1 MTSTTDPRMDR
12 ARAYLLAHL
21 NDEELTWQSYRAAL
35 EPFGLE
41 SGQLTEVVNDLELQ
55 GLATYAL
62 DGRIRRPQPGD
73 PGEHP
78 LETVAADVMA
88 LDWTPGRWTGK
99 AHREKG
105 GWSIREAFE
114 GLAGRHRHV
123 DVFRAMHEHLK
134 GRELRAH
141 RVTWVRV
148 ADDAPRCLCGCGTSV
163 DGTFTAGHDG
173 RFRGLLQAGIIGTD
187 NAATARVAGFT
198 EARTMRERLALC
210 VTYLERLGHPPLAA
224 QLARDVT
231 PHLPPSVEQE
241 LLERA
246 REVAGLPE
254 DAAPRRALERELCAR
269 YAATLPGAKV
279 EHRVA
284 DGLRV
289 DVLDVRAHRV
299 VEAKLDPGVVSVAH
313 AYGQAAAYRM
323 LLNDALDGRLVA
335 ETVAVLLPTAPAAA
349 ARRFLE
355 SQSYLEPIELVYL
368 DGDAFCREL
377 FDDGVSKPAQVP

>member
-1 MTSTTDPRMDR
+1 MASTIDPRLDR
-12 ARAYLLAHL
+12 AREYLLAHL
-21 NDEELTWQSYRAAL
+21 DDEGLTWHSYRTAL
-35 EPFGLE
+35 EPYGLE
-41 SGQLTEVVNDLELQ
+41 SGQLTQVLNDLELD

-78 LETVAADVMA
+78 LDTVASDVMA
-88 LDWTPGRWTGK
+88 LDWTPGRWTGR

-114 GLAGRHRHV
+114 ELAGRHRHV

-134 GRELRAH
+134 GRELKAH

-148 ADDAPRCLCGCGTSV
+148 PDNAPRCLCGCGTAV
-163 DGTFTAGHDG
+163 DGAFVAGHDG
-173 RFRGLLQAGIIGTD
+173 RFRGLLQAGIICAG
-187 NAATARVAGFT
+187 NAATARVPGFAV
-198 EARTMRERLALC
+198 ARTMRERLVPC
-210 VTYLERLGHPPLAA
+210 VTYLERLGHPQLAA

-241 LLERA
+241 LVARA

-254 DAAPRRALERELCAR
+254 DAAPRRALERELCDR
-269 YAATLPGAKV
+269 YAATLPGARV

-289 DVLDVRAHRV
+289 DVLDVRALRV
-299 VEAKLDPGVVSVAH
+299 VGAKLDPSVVSVAH

-323 LLNDALDGRLVA
+323 LLNDAPDGGLVA
-335 ETVAVLLPTAPAAA
+335 QTVAVLLPTAPTAA

-368 DGDAFCREL
+368 DGDTFSRES
-377 FDDGVSKPAQVP
+377 FMDGISKRE